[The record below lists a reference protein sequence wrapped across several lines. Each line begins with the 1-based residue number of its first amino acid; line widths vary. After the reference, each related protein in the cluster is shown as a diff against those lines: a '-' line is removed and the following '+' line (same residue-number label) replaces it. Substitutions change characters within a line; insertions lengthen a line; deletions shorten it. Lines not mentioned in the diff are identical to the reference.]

1 MKKGFTLIELLV
13 SITIIGI
20 LASIGLGT
28 FQNSQKKSRDTRR
41 KNDLKQVSLALEAY
55 LNDKGQYPGDNSDS
69 GQIYGCG
76 ADDES
81 LCDWGDEFT
90 DQYGTVYMVEIPADP
105 TLGYTYD
112 YDADDMCPKTPTVIR
127 NPTKAFTATPPP
139 AYNVI
144 TVHQVATPRPVP
156 AEPWLQ
162 NEKGLHSY
170 RTLSGHGHHRGAS
183 HLSFG

>member
-112 YDADDMCPKTPTVIR
+112 YDADDTGTSYQISARLENENDRDVPKDADG
-127 NPTKAFTATPPP
+127 NPQSYQGLYCDSAASIQCNYGTSSSNTTAG
-139 AYNVI
+139 A
-144 TVHQVATPRPVP
+144 
-156 AEPWLQ
+156 
-162 NEKGLHSY
+162 S
-170 RTLSGHGHHRGAS
+170 RTLVTE
-183 HLSFG
+183 